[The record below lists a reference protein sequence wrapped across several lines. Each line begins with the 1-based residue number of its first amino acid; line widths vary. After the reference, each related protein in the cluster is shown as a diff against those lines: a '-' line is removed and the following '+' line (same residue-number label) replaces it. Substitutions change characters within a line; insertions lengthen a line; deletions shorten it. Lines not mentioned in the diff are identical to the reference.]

1 MITAL
6 WILLLFSLLCGSAVF
21 TLMALPGNWLIL
33 IITFLFSMHFPATS
47 SLSIGWGVLITM
59 GVLATVGEVLE
70 FFLGAASL
78 AKGGSKRGA
87 FWALI
92 GSIIGSVGGGAVLSI
107 VPLLGTAVGLVLG
120 AALGAMVGA
129 VLGERSL
136 GKDSEESMR
145 LGKVAFWGRLL
156 GSVSKIVI
164 AGLLVTIATFAAVF

>member
-1 MITAL
+1 MTFL
-6 WILLLFSLLCGSAVF
+6 YVLLLFLLLSGSAVF

-33 IITFLFSMHFPATS
+33 FITFLFSIHFPITS
-47 SLSIGWGVLITM
+47 PLHIGGGVLITM
-59 GVLATVGEVLE
+59 GVLATVGEALE

-92 GSIIGSVGGGAVLSI
+92 GSILGSLVLAGVLSV
-107 VPLLGTAVGLVLG
+107 VPVLGTAVGLVLG
-120 AALGAMVGA
+120 AALGAMGGA
-129 VLGERSL
+129 VLGEKSL
-136 GKDSEESMR
+136 GKNTGESLR

-164 AGLLVTIATFAAVF
+164 AGLLVTLATLATIF

>member
-1 MITAL
+1 MITVL
-6 WILLLFSLLCGSAVF
+6 WILLLFVLLAGSACF
-21 TLMALPGNWLIL
+21 TVMALPGNWLIL
-33 IITFLFSMHFPATS
+33 VITFLFSMHFPVTS
-47 SLSIGWGVLITM
+47 PLYIGWGVLITM
-59 GVLATVGEVLE
+59 GVLATLGEVLE

-87 FWALI
+87 FWALV
-92 GSIIGSVGGGAVLSI
+92 GSILGSIAGGAVLSV
-107 VPLLGTAVGLVLG
+107 VPVLGTAVGLVLG
-120 AALGAMVGA
+120 AALGAMAGA

-164 AGLLVTIATFAAVF
+164 AGLMVALATLAAIF

>member
-1 MITAL
+1 MIPVL

-47 SLSIGWGVLITM
+47 SLSIGWGVLSM
-59 GVLATVGEVLE
+59 MAVLATLGEILE

-107 VPLLGTAVGLVLG
+107 VPVLGTAVGLVLG
-120 AALGAMVGA
+120 AALGAMAGA

-164 AGLLVTIATFAAVF
+164 AGLLVTMATFAAIF